1 MSLQYLVDDID
12 TLLSKL
18 EAGEHVDIP
27 EELYEEFGKVC
38 ADSLRRQMRPQVTPS
53 RGTVR
58 MSNLG
63 RPDRILYYE
72 VNHPEEKEKLESHA
86 RIRFAYGDMIEALV
100 LFLMEASGN
109 AIDNKQARIQI
120 KSSAGNT
127 GTTIKGSCDGSSRG
141 TVFDIKSASSYAYN
155 TKFAKGGL
163 ELDDPFG
170 YRFQLGAYKAGEL
183 KKKSVLNN
191 ADDIESVESIR
202 DGGII
207 NLPWDISSG
216 HSDTRQPAFVVID
229 KSDGRLKITE
239 PSIPSTLEVKERI
252 EHVMRVLDE
261 PTPPT
266 RCHAP
271 IPKGNKGNM
280 ILPKPCGWCDFKQ
293 FCHKDANDGAGLRT
307 FEYSTYK
314 GKEPTYFTKVVDEP
328 RVKEITNDT

>member
-109 AIDNKQARIQI
+109 VIDRKQQRISITVGDGSEQNV
-120 KSSAGNT
+120 S
-127 GTTIKGSCDGSSRG
+127 TTIKGSCDGSSRG
-141 TVFDIKSASSYAYN
+141 TVFDIKSASSYAFN
-155 TKFAKGGL
+155 TKFKEGGL
-163 ELDDPFG
+163 ESDDPFG
-170 YRFQLGAYKAGEL
+170 YRFQLGWRWQ
-183 KKKSVLNN
+183 S
-191 ADDIESVESIR
+191 DRSP
-202 DGGII
+202 GGIP
-207 NLPWDISSG
+207 L
-216 HSDTRQPAFVVID
+216 AV
-229 KSDGRLKITE
+229 
-239 PSIPSTLEVKERI
+239 
-252 EHVMRVLDE
+252 
-261 PTPPT
+261 
-266 RCHAP
+266 C
-271 IPKGNKGNM
+271 
-280 ILPKPCGWCDFKQ
+280 
-293 FCHKDANDGAGLRT
+293 
-307 FEYSTYK
+307 
-314 GKEPTYFTKVVDEP
+314 
-328 RVKEITNDT
+328 